1 MTLNGMARNLFPK
14 LDLPV
19 QVCYYLVTNNTKE
32 NKMKKKVKIEAC
44 ESCGRPKATEEM
56 NAFKAVQEVMQYIR
70 INDNSP
76 YMVEELPL
84 YEGKIS

>member
-1 MTLNGMARNLFPK
+1 MT
-14 LDLPV
+14 
-19 QVCYYLVTNNTKE
+19 
-32 NKMKKKVKIEAC
+32 KKKVKIEAC

-56 NAFKAVQEVMQYIR
+56 NAFKAVQEAMQYIR

-84 YEGKIS
+84 YEGKIL

>member
-1 MTLNGMARNLFPK
+1 
-14 LDLPV
+14 
-19 QVCYYLVTNNTKE
+19 
-32 NKMKKKVKIEAC
+32 MKKKNNIKIEVC
-44 ESCGRPKATEEM
+44 ESCGKPKVTEEM
-56 NAFKAVQEVMQYIR
+56 NAFKAVQEAMQYIR

>member
-1 MTLNGMARNLFPK
+1 MT
-14 LDLPV
+14 
-19 QVCYYLVTNNTKE
+19 
-32 NKMKKKVKIEAC
+32 KKKVKNEDVC
-44 ESCGRPKATEEM
+44 ESCGRKKMTEAM
-56 NAFKAVQEVMQYIR
+56 NHFQAVQEAMQYIR